1 MQINFESQTQES
13 VYKHFLKKYNYKP
26 TFLVRSPGRVNI
38 IGEHTDYNDGFV
50 LPIAINRATYI
61 AIEPTNDDLVT
72 IESLDFKREV
82 QIDLKSFVKE
92 QNSWIEYLK
101 GVANSLQKNGYKL
114 KGFRAVVVGD
124 VPIGAGLSSSASF
137 ELAISKCFSLSS
149 NFEWD
154 SSKMALISQQA
165 ENNWVGVNCGIMDQ
179 MISASG
185 QKDRAVLIDCRDL
198 QTKLVK
204 MPQNTKLV
212 ILDTSTRRGLVDS
225 AYNERRSQCEK
236 VCEIFGVKFLRDIS
250 VDFLEQNKHLLSD
263 LEYKRAK
270 HVVSENQRVIFSVEA
285 ANANN
290 AKLLG
295 DYMYQSHVSL
305 RDDFEVTNNELD
317 LIVEISRQQKG
328 CFGARMTGA
337 GFGGCAVA
345 LVEEDLVEDFKTK
358 VFQKYTSQTGL
369 KPFVYI
375 TPATEGT
382 NFQKL

>member
-1 MQINFESQTQES
+1 MSNALLQT
-13 VYKHFLKKYNYKP
+13 P
-26 TFLVRSPGRVNI
+26 
-38 IGEHTDYNDGFV
+38 
-50 LPIAINRATYI
+50 
-61 AIEPTNDDLVT
+61 
-72 IESLDFKREV
+72 
-82 QIDLKSFVKE
+82 
-92 QNSWIEYLK
+92 IEYLK

-225 AYNERRSQCEK
+225 AYNERRSQCEN
-236 VCEIFGVKFLRDIS
+236 VCEIFGVKFFI
-250 VDFLEQNKHLLSD
+250 
-263 LEYKRAK
+263 
-270 HVVSENQRVIFSVEA
+270 
-285 ANANN
+285 
-290 AKLLG
+290 
-295 DYMYQSHVSL
+295 
-305 RDDFEVTNNELD
+305 
-317 LIVEISRQQKG
+317 
-328 CFGARMTGA
+328 
-337 GFGGCAVA
+337 
-345 LVEEDLVEDFKTK
+345 
-358 VFQKYTSQTGL
+358 
-369 KPFVYI
+369 
-375 TPATEGT
+375 
-382 NFQKL
+382 